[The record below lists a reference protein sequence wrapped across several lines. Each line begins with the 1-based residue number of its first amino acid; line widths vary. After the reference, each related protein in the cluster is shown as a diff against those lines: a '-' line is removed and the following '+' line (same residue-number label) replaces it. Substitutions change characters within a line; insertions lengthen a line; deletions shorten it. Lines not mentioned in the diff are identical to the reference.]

1 MAARTILPV
10 IGVPV
15 ASEQLGGEQ
24 ALYSTAQMPK
34 GVPVAT
40 VGIDGA
46 MNAAILAAQIIAVG
60 DPEVQKRLWR
70 FKDDLAEGLR
80 L

>member
-1 MAARTILPV
+1 M
-10 IGVPV
+10 
-15 ASEQLGGEQ
+15 SGEQ
-24 ALYSTAQMPK
+24 ALYVAAQMPS
-34 GVPVAT
+34 GVPIAT
-40 VGIDGA
+40 VGIDAA
-46 MNAAILAAQIIAVG
+46 MNAAVLAVQIAGVG